1 MLNTR
6 ALTRPSPNDA
16 NLRTSGDPLG
26 MLRLGKY
33 DQNRNPFYV
42 AKRHLSNNTN
52 DNFNHLRM
60 IGGYN
65 NDGQRIRDKINAANK
80 GGILPLDT
88 PNGTQPFRNALTAP
102 MLVPKVSKLIDF
114 KPVPMNELI
123 TPPPVLPLRA

>member
-16 NLRTSGDPLG
+16 NLKTSGDPLG
-26 MLRLGKY
+26 MLRRGAY

-52 DNFNHLRM
+52 DNFNHLKM

-65 NDGQRIRDKINAANK
+65 NGGQRIRDTLNAASK

-88 PNGTQPFRNALTAP
+88 PNGIQPFRNSLTAP
-102 MLVPKVSKLIDF
+102 MVVPKVSKLIDF
-114 KPVPMNELI
+114 KPVPTNELI
-123 TPPPVLPLRA
+123 IPAPVVPSRA